1 MRFWAGRGL
10 ALAGLLAGTAAGA
23 HQQLWVNA
31 KQERVRH
38 QRSELTKVATKALGA
53 VVSLTTVQAPSS
65 EQVASGVTPTS
76 EPQKGL
82 GAGFIIHPDGYIL
95 TSQHVIENATD
106 IRASLLLKNGRTEE
120 FPARV
125 VGADRQSDFALLKID
140 APRKLPVLKLGS
152 AKAVDVADWVVV
164 IGNPFGL
171 GHSVT
176 VGVVSYKGRQDVT
189 PSGRSGFF
197 DYLQTDASINPG
209 SSGGPILDL
218 HGDVV
223 AIANA
228 VNVAGQG
235 IGFGIPIDMA
245 KVIIPDLKAHG
256 SVNRGWLG
264 VAVEDGGDGVLVS
277 EVVDGGPAARAGLLV
292 GDVIQ
297 GVNRSK
303 VERALALRWRVAT
316 SGAGHWVRLR
326 IRRGG
331 EPLRMRV
338 RLDAVP
344 SPDPESD
351 TMEGAAPLPAP
362 PHPTRPAGVAD
373 P

>member
-1 MRFWAGRGL
+1 MRFGVRRALGL
-10 ALAGLLAGTAAGA
+10 VGLLAWTSAGA
-23 HQQLWVNA
+23 HEQLWVNA

-38 QRSELTKVATKALGA
+38 QRSELTRVAKRSLGA

-65 EQVASGVTPTS
+65 EQVASGTAPSS

-95 TSQHVIENATD
+95 TSQHVIENATE
-106 IRASLLLKNGRTEE
+106 IRASLLLRDGKTEE
-120 FPARV
+120 YPAKV
-125 VGADRQSDFALLKID
+125 IGEDRQSDFALLKID
-140 APRKLPVLKLGS
+140 VPRKLPVLKLGS

-209 SSGGPILDL
+209 SSGGPIIDL

-245 KVIIPDLKAHG
+245 KVVIPDLKEHG
-256 SVNRGWLG
+256 TINRGWLG
-264 VAVEDGGDGVLVS
+264 VSVEDGGGGVLVS
-277 EVVDGGPAARAGLLV
+277 EVMDGGPAARAGLLV
-292 GDVIQ
+292 GDVIR

-326 IRRGG
+326 ILRGG
-331 EPLRMRV
+331 EPLSKRV
-338 RLDAVP
+338 RLEALPPADSEDEP
-344 SPDPESD
+344 
-351 TMEGAAPLPAP
+351 MEGAAPTPAP
-362 PHPTRPAGVAD
+362 PHPARPAGVAD

>member
-1 MRFWAGRGL
+1 MRFGGRAL
-10 ALAGLLAGTAAGA
+10 ALAGLLVATSAGA
-23 HQQLWVNA
+23 HEQLWVNA

-38 QRSELTKVATKALGA
+38 QRSELTRVARKALGS
-53 VVSLTTVQAPSS
+53 VVSITTIQAPTS
-65 EQVASGVTPTS
+65 EQVASSLASSV

-95 TSQHVIENATD
+95 TSQHVIENATE
-106 IRASLLLKNGRTEE
+106 IRASLLVGDGKTEE
-120 FPARV
+120 YPVRV

-140 APRKLPVLKLGS
+140 VPRKLPVLKLGS

-228 VNVAGQG
+228 VNVSGQG

-245 KVIIPDLKAHG
+245 KVVIPDLARHG
-256 SVNRGWLG
+256 AINRGWLG
-264 VAVEDGGDGVLVS
+264 VAVEDGGDGVLIS
-277 EVVDGGPAARAGLLV
+277 EVMDGGPAARAGLLV

-297 GVNRSK
+297 GVNRSR

-316 SGAGHWVRLR
+316 SGAGRWVRLR

-331 EPLRMRV
+331 EPLSMRI
-338 RLDAVP
+338 RLAAEP
-344 SPDPESD
+344 SPDPENES
-351 TMEGAAPLPAP
+351 MEGAAPARAQ